1 MSVAPA
7 VVDAGPGRRE
17 MAKAGRRER
26 ILKAARDMIRETGN
40 TDLPMRALASRADV
54 SLATT
59 YNLFGS
65 KRAVVLAVLEDERD
79 FALRFERLEGCD
91 GIDRLFAA
99 HDLAFSYY
107 AADPD
112 FYRALWRALL
122 HATGPDET
130 GLATPERLTETRAI
144 WQGLIAAA
152 VSAGDLAPPVS
163 VAAVERTLA
172 QLSAGALLFWVMG
185 GLATERL
192 APSVGLG
199 YALALL
205 GMATDA
211 GRPKASAHV
220 ARYREA
226 LHSRSAVTGGQ
237 RIHSQTFNIDRLVG
251 DPSVDEDRLAEPLI
265 IAELS
270 R

>member
-107 AADPD
+107 AAD
-112 FYRALWRALL
+112 
-122 HATGPDET
+122 PDET